1 MPCCFVD
8 SEYKPLKA
16 VLLCKPH
23 PKIGNVANPKEVHH
37 LSKINYAVIEKE
49 YEQIIRIYRKFK
61 IKIFLINL
69 PKIEGTDNRYR
80 FNIIFTRDH
89 FLMTPHGAIIS
100 RMFSDIRQSEIKY
113 AQKALKIA
121 GVPIRM
127 VIRDNGTFEGADAL
141 WINDRLVIVGV
152 GNRTNAEGFRQI
164 KEELK
169 QDGINCIRVPVP
181 RDTLHLLG
189 VLQLIDSDTALVR
202 TDLIGSRV
210 IGILKENRI
219 KMITI
224 PESTEVREK
233 QAMNFVIIANKAI
246 IMATGCPQ
254 TKKIYEQ
261 AGIKIAAEISISQF
275 ISAGGG
281 LACVT
286 GILARSWE

>member
-1 MPCCFVD
+1 MPYCFVD

-23 PKIGNVANPKEVHH
+23 PKIEDVANPREVHH
-37 LSKINYAVIEKE
+37 LSKIDYAVIEKE
-49 YEQIIRIYRKFK
+49 YEQIIRIYKKFK

-69 PKIEGTDNRYR
+69 PKIEGTDNRYC

-89 FLMTPHGAIIS
+89 FLMTPRGAIIS

-113 AQKALKIA
+113 VKKALEIA

-127 VIRDNGTFEGADAL
+127 VIRDKGTFEGADAL

-169 QDGINCIRVPVP
+169 QDSINCIRVPAS
-181 RDTLHLLG
+181 RGSLHLLG
-189 VLQLIDSDTALVR
+189 ALQLIDSDTALAR
-202 TDLIGSRV
+202 TNLIGPRV
-210 IGILKENRI
+210 IDILKENKI
-219 KMITI
+219 KIIKI
-224 PESTEVREK
+224 PENTEVRER
-233 QAMNFVIIANKAI
+233 QAMNFVIIASKVI
-246 IMATGCPQ
+246 IMPMGCPQ